1 MRDACNDNDELSFRS
16 IGLAAALILNRLRLA
31 TQLEA
36 TEEQQKD
43 RNGKT
48 DGSDAEKQREEKQ
61 RQYIEHR
68 LAQLR
73 AFERKAGGVK

>member
-1 MRDACNDNDELSFRS
+1 
-16 IGLAAALILNRLRLA
+16 LAAALILNRLRLE
-31 TQLEA
+31 TQLKP

-43 RNGKT
+43 RNGQT
-48 DGSDAEKQREEKQ
+48 DGSDAEKQREEEQ